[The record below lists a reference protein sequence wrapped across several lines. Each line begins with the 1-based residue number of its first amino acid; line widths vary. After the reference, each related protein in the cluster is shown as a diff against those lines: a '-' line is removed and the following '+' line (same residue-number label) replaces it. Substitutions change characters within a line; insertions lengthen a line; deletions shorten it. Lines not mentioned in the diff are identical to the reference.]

1 MFQQTMLTNA
11 ATKEINM
18 NEDVEQGISQK
29 VLFIP
34 DLEKMIGRNRVT
46 LRRWWL
52 TGKFPRPVKLNGT
65 TLAWHCDEINNWI
78 EQTVMNGEREA
89 S

>member
-1 MFQQTMLTNA
+1 MQTMDLQD
-11 ATKEINM
+11 I
-18 NEDVEQGISQK
+18 QQK
-29 VLFIP
+29 VLFVP

-65 TLAWHCDEINNWI
+65 TLAWHSDAIEEWI
-78 EQTVMNGEREA
+78 EQTILNGEKDV